1 MEKARTFVSELT
13 LEEKAQMVTGR
24 RLAPEPHIFVFSLT
38 MTGTSGPCVGN
49 IGPIPRLN
57 FSGLC
62 LQDGPLGIRQAI
74 DASVFP
80 AGISVAAAWDRDL
93 ARQRGVF
100 MAQEFRGKGAHI
112 ALSPVVGALGRS
124 PFGGRNWEG
133 FSPDAY
139 LSGELVED
147 TLEGMQSVGVQ
158 ACVKHFIANEQEIQ
172 RNPSVNANGT
182 TIEALSS
189 NIDDKV
195 SSVDFCRRTS

>member
-1 MEKARTFVSELT
+1 
-13 LEEKAQMVTGR
+13 
-24 RLAPEPHIFVFSLT
+24 
-38 MTGTSGPCVGN
+38 
-49 IGPIPRLN
+49 
-57 FSGLC
+57 
-62 LQDGPLGIRQAI
+62 
-74 DASVFP
+74 
-80 AGISVAAAWDRDL
+80 
-93 ARQRGVF
+93 
-100 MAQEFRGKGAHI
+100 MAEEFRGKGAHI

-172 RNPSVNANGT
+172 RNPTVNANGT

-195 SSVDFCRRTS
+195 SAMILYNDMNLRVS